1 MLFLA
6 AFEVG
11 LTVSL
16 DWIYY
21 KTLQKKLFKMVHLEF
36 LLDECTVGNRTWSEL
51 KIDIHLKCCTYF

>member
-1 MLFLA
+1 MLFLALLA

-16 DWIYY
+16 DWIHY

-36 LLDECTVGNRTWSEL
+36 LLHECTVGNRT
-51 KIDIHLKCCTYF
+51 

>member
-1 MLFLA
+1 MLFLALLA

-36 LLDECTVGNRTWSEL
+36 LLDECTVGNRT
-51 KIDIHLKCCTYF
+51 